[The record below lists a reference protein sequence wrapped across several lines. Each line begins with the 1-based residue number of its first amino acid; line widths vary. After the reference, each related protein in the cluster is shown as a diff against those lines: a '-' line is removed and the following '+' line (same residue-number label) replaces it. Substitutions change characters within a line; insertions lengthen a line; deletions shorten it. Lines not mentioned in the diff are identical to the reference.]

1 MSELHGDRK
10 KEAFRLFE
18 SGQYQESLLLCT
30 ALLDEEKDPAIEILA
45 ATNLYNAGRLED
57 AEVFFRDLAR
67 KMPESSYVHSY
78 LAKVLEARGDEGA
91 IAEYATAVHLD
102 PSNQDALR
110 SYAEYLIARHDYRG
124 ALPVLRRLLQ
134 AGTNPADRKNL
145 MRALIETGEP
155 GEALATH
162 AAQNDPD
169 LSHEYLDALIRSG
182 NYQEA
187 SESGLRLYRET
198 GDPEIQRTYL
208 EALSRYDL
216 PAALDSYAG
225 YVAETGDLPHS
236 GTICDYI
243 LLLKTEN
250 RFSEALVLTRKLLS
264 GNHGLA
270 AGRLLECEILAEL
283 GDTPHALAAY
293 ENLIRDELAARNDP
307 GALSRII
314 SRYRRFLAD
323 AVPREDARQRFLDL
337 VSKDVNA
344 ESLLETARFFA
355 DRGDEDE
362 ARSWY
367 YRAYRADFLLGG
379 PAYARFLSAHGDDR
393 ECEKVML
400 YILGNVRKGADLN
413 RIAAVIVDEGCR
425 MYRYRRLMEQLIQKL
440 SDRRTMLDTDGLE
453 RLSIAFFI
461 MATNALEEADYAGC
475 KYCCLCGMDTL
486 PHHSRTI
493 QLEDYLGLIRECK
506 NQSVADRPIM
516 HTVQAKKRIQK
527 IPEARVITDQLGLS
541 VQEEKIIAFLR
552 SHRKATERD
561 LRTLLGTRRVAGMVN
576 QIIRK
581 ATNEG
586 LPLIEKKG
594 VGEDG
599 EIYEYTGT

>member
-1 MSELHGDRK
+1 MSELQKDRK

-110 SYAEYLIARHDYRG
+110 SYVEYLLAHRDYRG

-169 LSHEYLDALIRSG
+169 LSHEYLEALVRSG
-182 NYQEA
+182 NYREA
-187 SESGLRLYRET
+187 FESGLRLYRDT
-198 GDPEIQRTYL
+198 GDLEIRRTYL

-216 PAALDSYAG
+216 TAALDMYAG
-225 YVAETGDLPHS
+225 YAADAGDPPHA

-250 RFSEALVLTRKLLS
+250 RFSEALALTRKLLS
-264 GNHGLA
+264 SDRGLA

-283 GDTPHALAAY
+283 NDTPRALAAY
-293 ENLIRDELAARNDP
+293 ENLIRDELAAGNDP
-307 GALSRII
+307 GAISRII
-314 SRYRRFLAD
+314 CRYRRFLAD
-323 AVPREDARQRFLDL
+323 AVLPEEAKQRFLDL
-337 VSKDVNA
+337 VSKDVSVA
-344 ESLLETARFFA
+344 GLLETARFFE
-355 DRGDEDE
+355 DLGDENE

-367 YRAYRADFLLGG
+367 YRAYRADFLAGG

-400 YILGNVRKGADLN
+400 YILGNVRKGSDLI
-413 RIAAVIVDEGCR
+413 RTAAVIVDEDCR

-440 SDRRTMLDTDGLE
+440 SDRRTTLDSEGLE
-453 RLSIAFFI
+453 LLSIAFFI

-475 KYCCLCGMDTL
+475 KYCCLCGMDVM
-486 PHHSRTI
+486 PHQSRTI
-493 QLEDYLGLIRECK
+493 QLEDYLRLIRTCK
-506 NQSVADRPIM
+506 EQSVADRPIM
-516 HTVQAKKRIQK
+516 HSALAKKRTQK
-527 IPEARVITDQLGLS
+527 IPQAQVITDQLGLS
-541 VQEEKIIAFLR
+541 EQEQKIVAFLR
-552 SHRKATERD
+552 SHRKASEMD
-561 LRTLLGTRRVAGMVN
+561 LRTLLGTRRVVGVVNRIIQRAAAG
-576 QIIRK
+576 
-581 ATNEG
+581 G
-586 LPLIEKKG
+586 LSLIEKKG

>member
-1 MSELHGDRK
+1 MSELQNDRK

-30 ALLDEEKDPAIEILA
+30 ALLDGEKDPAIEILA

-91 IAEYATAVHLD
+91 IAEYSTAVHLD

-110 SYAEYLIARHDYRG
+110 SYAEYLIAHRDYRG

-134 AGTNPADRKNL
+134 AGTTQADRKNL

-169 LSHEYLDALIRSG
+169 LSHEYLDALVRSG
-182 NYQEA
+182 NYREA
-187 SESGLRLYRET
+187 FESGLRLYRET
-198 GDPEIQRTYL
+198 GDLEIRRTYL

-216 PAALDSYAG
+216 PAALDMYAG
-225 YVAETGDLPHS
+225 YLADAKDPPHA

-243 LLLKTEN
+243 LLLKTES
-250 RFSEALVLTRKLLS
+250 RFSEALALTRNLLS
-264 GNHGLA
+264 SDRGLA

-283 GDTPHALAAY
+283 NDTPRALAAY
-293 ENLIRDELAARNDP
+293 ENLVRDELAAGNDP
-307 GALSRII
+307 GASSRII
-314 SRYRRFLAD
+314 CRYRRFLKEALS
-323 AVPREDARQRFLDL
+323 PEDARQRFLDL
-337 VSKDVNA
+337 VSKDVSVA
-344 ESLLETARFFA
+344 GLLETARFFE
-355 DRGDEDE
+355 DLKNEDE

-367 YRAYRADFLLGG
+367 YRAYRADFLAGG

-400 YILGNVRKGADLN
+400 YILGNVRKGSDLI
-413 RIAAVIVDEGCR
+413 RTAAVIVDEDCR

-440 SDRRTMLDTDGLE
+440 SDRRTTLDSEGLE
-453 RLSIAFFI
+453 LLSIAFFI

-475 KYCCLCGMDTL
+475 KYCCLCGMDVM

-493 QLEDYLGLIRECK
+493 QLEDYLRLIRTCK
-506 NQSVADRPIM
+506 EQSVADRPIM
-516 HTVQAKKRIQK
+516 HSALAKKRTQK
-527 IPEARVITDQLGLS
+527 IPQAQVITDQLGLS
-541 VQEEKIIAFLR
+541 EQEQKIVAFLR
-552 SHRKATERD
+552 SHRKASEMD
-561 LRTLLGTRRVAGMVN
+561 LRTLLGTRRVVGVVN
-576 QIIRK
+576 RIIQR
-581 ATNEG
+581 AAAEG
-586 LPLIEKKG
+586 LSLIEKKG